1 MSDLDLLDRKLCNVL
16 QSRFPL
22 TERPYDDMGKE
33 LSISQEEALERV
45 KSLKRRHIVRQISA
59 IFDTRRLGY
68 RSTLVAMRYPK
79 EGLAKGAKII
89 NKHPGVSHN
98 YERDHR
104 YNLWFT
110 LAVPPNGSLEDTVQ
124 DMALKSGAEAYA
136 ILPTVRFF
144 KIGVNFDMVEGEGA
158 SYEGI
163 QDGAPQVESFSPFE
177 IRCIQELQEDLSV
190 EPEPFK
196 AMADRLGITQ
206 AHLFDIANDF
216 IQRKVMRRF
225 SAVLYHRKAGFMFNA
240 MAVWQVPEEQA
251 EAVGKIMASSPAVSH
266 CYQRPS
272 YPDWPYTHFT
282 MVHGTSKEQCERAIK
297 DIAAKTGIKDYAF
310 LYSLREFKKT
320 RVRYFV

>member
-1 MSDLDLLDRKLCNVL
+1 MTELDLMDRKLCNIL

-22 TERPYDDMGKE
+22 EERPYQAIGRE
-33 LSISQEEALERV
+33 LEVSEEEVLERV
-45 KSLKRRHIVRQISA
+45 KGLKRRHIVRQISA

-68 RSTLVAMRYPK
+68 KSTLVAMRFPPNQ
-79 EGLAKGAKII
+79 LPTSARII

-110 LAVPPNGSLEDTVQ
+110 LAVPPGESLEDTVKEL
-124 DMALKSGAEAYA
+124 AGKSGAEAYA
-136 ILPTVRFF
+136 MLPTIRFF

-163 QDGAPQVESFSPFE
+163 QDGAPEVESLSSFE
-177 IRCIQELQEDLSV
+177 IQCLRELQEDLPV
-190 EPEPFK
+190 ELEPFRG
-196 AMADRLGITQ
+196 MADRLGITQ
-206 AHLFDIANDF
+206 ARLFQVANEF
-216 IQRKVMRRF
+216 VHRKVMRRF
-225 SAVLYHRKAGFMFNA
+225 SAVLHHRKAGFKHNA
-240 MAVWQVPEEQA
+240 MAVWKVPEEQA
-251 EAVGKIMASSPAVSH
+251 EAVGKIMASSSAVSH

-272 YPDWPYTHFT
+272 YPDWPYSHFT
-282 MVHGTSKEQCERAIK
+282 MVHGTSKEQCEKAIS
-297 DIAAKTGIKDYAF
+297 DISAKTGIKDYVF